1 MLGRNYSARARWR
14 TRARWRRCA
23 SILSGWSAIGKLS
36 SGLRVNQNL
45 SALQESRGKSPRR
58 YNSLVRQPMRHV
70 MALRISKAVLVFAI
84 ALFYTILV
92 LNNITD
98 YGSNYEFVRH
108 VLMMDSTFPGN
119 HGMWRAVNSSLV
131 HTVFYIGIIAWE
143 SVTMLLCWW
152 AGVRL
157 LKSYRADTAQFATA
171 LNFAVIALTT
181 SLLMWLVA
189 FLDVGGEWFLMW
201 QSQIWNGQQEAFR
214 MFTIVG
220 VVFLVVVQRDP
231 TPD

>member
-1 MLGRNYSARARWR
+1 MRTIKTYLKRAPFYNALIR
-14 TRARWRRCA
+14 TCA
-23 SILSGWSAIGKLS
+23 HSKK
-36 SGLRVNQNL
+36 V
-45 SALQESRGKSPRR
+45 RGKSLRR
-58 YNSLVRQPMRHV
+58 YNSRVRQPMRHV
-70 MALRISKAVLVFAI
+70 VALRVSKAILVFAI

-98 YGSNYEFVRH
+98 YGSNYEYVRH

-119 HGMWRAVNSSLV
+119 HGMWRAVNSPLV

-152 AGVRL
+152 GGVRL
-157 LKSYRADTAQFATA
+157 LKSYRADNAQFAAA
-171 LNFAVIALTT
+171 LDVAVIALTT

-201 QSQIWNGQQEAFR
+201 QSQIWNGQEAAFR

-220 VVFLVVVQRDP
+220 VVFLVVVQREP

>member
-1 MLGRNYSARARWR
+1 
-14 TRARWRRCA
+14 
-23 SILSGWSAIGKLS
+23 
-36 SGLRVNQNL
+36 
-45 SALQESRGKSPRR
+45 
-58 YNSLVRQPMRHV
+58 MRHV
-70 MALRISKAVLVFAI
+70 MALRFSKAVLVFAI

-108 VLMMDSTFPGN
+108 VLTMDSTFAGN
-119 HGMWRAVNSSLV
+119 HLMWRSVNSPAV
-131 HTVFYIGIIAWE
+131 HTAFYIGIIVWE
-143 SVTMLLCWW
+143 SLTMLLCWW

-157 LKSYRADTAQFATA
+157 LKSYRADRMQFAAA
-171 LNFAVIALTT
+171 LNVAMMALTT

-201 QSQIWNGQQEAFR
+201 QSKMWNGQEEAFR

-220 VVFLVVVQRDP
+220 VVFLVVVQREP

>member
-1 MLGRNYSARARWR
+1 
-14 TRARWRRCA
+14 
-23 SILSGWSAIGKLS
+23 
-36 SGLRVNQNL
+36 
-45 SALQESRGKSPRR
+45 
-58 YNSLVRQPMRHV
+58 MRHV
-70 MALRISKAVLVFAI
+70 MGLRISKAVLVFAI

-98 YGSNYEFVRH
+98 YGSNYEYVRD

-119 HGMWRAVNSSLV
+119 HLMWRAINMPLA
-131 HTVFYIGIIAWE
+131 HTVFYISIIAWE
-143 SVTMLLCWW
+143 SVTMVLCWW

-157 LKSYRADTAQFATA
+157 LKSYRADRAQFAAA
-171 LNFAVIALTT
+171 LNLAMIALTT

-201 QSQIWNGQQEAFR
+201 QSKMWNGQEEAFR

-220 VVFLVVVQRDP
+220 VVFLLVVQREP

>member
-1 MLGRNYSARARWR
+1 
-14 TRARWRRCA
+14 
-23 SILSGWSAIGKLS
+23 
-36 SGLRVNQNL
+36 
-45 SALQESRGKSPRR
+45 
-58 YNSLVRQPMRHV
+58 MRHV
-70 MALRISKAVLVFAI
+70 IALRISKAVLVFAI

-92 LNNITD
+92 LNNVID
-98 YGSNYEFVRH
+98 YGSNYQFVRH

-119 HGMWRAVNSSLV
+119 HLMWRAVNSPLV

-143 SVTMLLCWW
+143 SVTMVLCWW

-157 LKSYRADTAQFATA
+157 LKSYRAYTAQVAAA
-171 LNFAVIALTT
+171 LNVAVIALMT

-189 FLDVGGEWFLMW
+189 FLDVGGEWFLMR
-201 QSQIWNGQQEAFR
+201 QSKIWNGQEEAFR

-220 VVFLVVVQRDP
+220 VVFLVLVQREP

>member
-1 MLGRNYSARARWR
+1 
-14 TRARWRRCA
+14 
-23 SILSGWSAIGKLS
+23 
-36 SGLRVNQNL
+36 
-45 SALQESRGKSPRR
+45 
-58 YNSLVRQPMRHV
+58 
-70 MALRISKAVLVFAI
+70 MALRVCKAVLVFAI

-98 YGSNYEFVRH
+98 YGSNYEYVRH
-108 VLMMDSTFPGN
+108 VLMMDSTLPGN
-119 HGMWRAVNSSLV
+119 HLMWRAVDSPLV

-157 LKSYRADTAQFATA
+157 LKSYRADRAQFAA
-171 LNFAVIALTT
+171 AVNVAMIALTT

-201 QSQIWNGQQEAFR
+201 QSKMWNGQEEAFR

-220 VVFLVVVQRDP
+220 VVLLVVVQREP
-231 TPD
+231 TPVAKWIGHQDNNVAEYIALLEALQCALGLKAISANLKEEVTRTHLMFVVAVVGMMTPGYSPRRRKHSV